1 MARSLKVKS
10 EYIPRVKQAIK
21 RNAYPTQQMLAEA
34 LGLSRST
41 VTSFL
46 RGKPV
51 ENLNFYEICNTLGL
65 DFKEIA
71 DWDDRTEIPE
81 NTLDDGEETLATDF
95 SKYVERPPIEQ
106 LCYDTVRQAGSL
118 LRIKSSRGMGKT
130 LLVDKILNQVDKKQY
145 KIVRLSFLSAGKGIL
160 SNLDQLLYWFSSIVS
175 KQLGLTDSFKQNWEG
190 GLGTYSCT
198 SYFEDFLLKNLDK
211 PLILAL
217 EEIDYLFSDQN
228 VVDDFLNLFRLWH
241 ESAKDGKNSRKLHI
255 ILTYS
260 TENYVPADLNKSPLS
275 VGTEIELPDFT
286 PEQVFTLASKYETNL
301 KQEELQKIMNIVG
314 GNPYL
319 LQKAIY
325 AITQKRLSIANFE
338 QTATTEAGIYGDHL
352 RGHWLNLQ
360 EHSILAEGMKK
371 IVESSSPVDLGATV
385 NWQLHSLGLV
395 TVEQNTVKPRYRLYT
410 DYFSYRLSSH

>member
-1 MARSLKVKS
+1 MGRALKVKS
-10 EYIPRVKQAIK
+10 ECVSKVKQAVK
-21 RNAYPTQQMLAEA
+21 RNGYPTQQMLAED

-41 VTSFL
+41 VASFL
-46 RGKPV
+46 RGKPI
-51 ENLNFYEICNTLGL
+51 ENLNFYEICTKLGL
-65 DFKEIA
+65 DYQEIV
-71 DWDDRTEIPE
+71 DWDELPEIPE
-81 NTLDDGEETLATDF
+81 NTLNDGEETLETDF

-106 LCYDTVRQAGSL
+106 LCYETVRRAGSL
-118 LRIKSSRGMGKT
+118 LRIKSARGMGKT
-130 LLVDKILNQVDKKQY
+130 LLVDKILSQVDKKEY
-145 KIVRLSFLSAGKGIL
+145 KIVRLSFLSANKGIL
-160 SNLDQLLYWFSSIVS
+160 SNLDQLLYWFSLIIS
-175 KQLGLTDSFKQNWEG
+175 KQLGLTDLFKQNWEG

-217 EEIDYLFSDQN
+217 EEIDYLFSYQN
-228 VVDDFLNLFRLWH
+228 VVDDFLHLFRLWH
-241 ESAKDGKNSRKLHI
+241 ESAKVGKNSQKLHI

-260 TENYVPADLNKSPLS
+260 TENYVPADLNKSPVN

-286 PEQVFTLASKYETNL
+286 LEQVFTLARKYETNL
-301 KQEELQKIMNIVG
+301 EQEELQKLMNMVG

-325 AITQKRLSIANFE
+325 AITQERLSIANFE

-371 IVESSSPVDLGATV
+371 VVESSSAVDLGATV

-395 TVEQNTVKPRYRLYT
+395 TFERNAVKPRYRLYT
-410 DYFSYRLSSH
+410 DYFSYRLSSP